1 MKHETIRRKSDT
13 LKQPLAKSGLA
24 SAIFRSTLQKRMT
37 ISDTKQQDT
46 YINELRRSGKPVD
59 LTLCNGQNIKGFVK
73 GFDRYSI
80 LILLP
85 GQGNV
90 LIFKHAIAAMSFA
103 SFAEIPTS
111 EKEREVPKPPARK
124 TLRDVVIPEK
134 DMLKPIVA
142 GPDVIEPKKKTRAA
156 AKTSEKTKV
165 TAPEKTKAKKTVPAS
180 KENKSGVAKNNKT
193 VEK

>member
-1 MKHETIRRKSDT
+1 
-13 LKQPLAKSGLA
+13 
-24 SAIFRSTLQKRMT
+24 MT
-37 ISDTKQQDT
+37 ISDTKQQDA

-80 LILLP
+80 LVLVP

-103 SFAEIPTS
+103 AFT
-111 EKEREVPKPPARK
+111 EVPSQGKEQEAPKPQARK

-134 DMLKPIVA
+134 DLLKPIVA
-142 GPDVIEPKKKTRAA
+142 GPDVVEPKKKTRTTKKISKTTTEPAN
-156 AKTSEKTKV
+156 AKAKI
-165 TAPEKTKAKKTVPAS
+165 TKAASAS
-180 KENKSGVAKNNKT
+180 KEKKSGSAKKSKPAVN
-193 VEK
+193 